1 MSNRPP
7 HEPDD
12 ELDPFAP
19 GESFA
24 DGSAESADTADA
36 LPSWL
41 QSFGDT
47 VTTDSPSAAE
57 QLSSPGTTDLD
68 GLPRPDFG
76 MPGNDEAAE
85 SSMAGWLD
93 EASVAPLPHT
103 PLSHAAP
110 ADPGNMVSGADD
122 GIGFFSDDDLPEWLR
137 SLGPSSAPVS
147 GAARVAPAAAPADI
161 ATLTI
166 PAVSRVWVTPHEA
179 APVPP
184 SASLFASIA
193 GAIDER
199 PDTRVSEFPSGSAPP
214 LSTMP
219 VEQPVVASATIARVE
234 RPQEGR
240 WSRKA
245 LWLVVTF
252 MFLSVVMLWI
262 VLQLQG

>member
-1 MSNRPP
+1 M
-7 HEPDD
+7 PDVD
-12 ELDPFAP
+12 E
-19 GESFA
+19 
-24 DGSAESADTADA
+24 
-36 LPSWL
+36 
-41 QSFGDT
+41 
-47 VTTDSPSAAE
+47 
-57 QLSSPGTTDLD
+57 
-68 GLPRPDFG
+68 
-76 MPGNDEAAE
+76 
-85 SSMAGWLD
+85 
-93 EASVAPLPHT
+93 
-103 PLSHAAP
+103 
-110 ADPGNMVSGADD
+110 

-137 SLGPSSAPVS
+137 SLGPSAAATPGV
-147 GAARVAPAAAPADI
+147 ARVEPPPAPAGI

-199 PDTRVSEFPSGSAPP
+199 PDTFVSESPIDYAKP
-214 LSTMP
+214 LATTP
-219 VEQPVVASATIARVE
+219 VEQPVLATDTVARIE

-262 VLQLQG
+262 VLQLQT